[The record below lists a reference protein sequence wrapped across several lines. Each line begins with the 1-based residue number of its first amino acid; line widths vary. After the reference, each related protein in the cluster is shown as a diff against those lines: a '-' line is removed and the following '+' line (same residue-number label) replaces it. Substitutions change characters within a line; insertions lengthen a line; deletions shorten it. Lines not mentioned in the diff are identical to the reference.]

1 MSTLPNVWPDAARA
15 PQKNVLLLAHPELG
29 APAAR
34 YLRDIGCKVTFP
46 SMTAVGTTAE
56 DCAALLFPNRLA
68 EDRLGERPLADCS
81 PLFMW
86 STFDAVVIQDLWPS
100 DEEKRLI
107 AFGCTVAATDYY
119 VRGNFNQPKIV
130 IVTDPA
136 FYGGCLDRTD
146 AACDRS
152 LRERFD
158 QNEQIDF
165 VPVLGAESSQSALK
179 RIGGA
184 VTRRMAPRSRV
195 LNSRDGLP
203 FAAVDCGEQRRGM
216 AVLSSALVRYVTQR
230 ARVVVIDDSPR
241 TITSIAGRFENE
253 KTIKPDKEKAVHV
266 YDVKEKKVTSYSNF
280 DDLERASE
288 RLVAESQQA
297 HELLLVVTD
306 ILFDGVDWDGDGGRK
321 TGVDLIHLLRKMQ
334 RDRCAKVGIV
344 GLTGVASPLVMT
356 SAFQRGADAIVTKSS
371 RDGTSLNHARDVDE
385 SVMYKLLLTL
395 GFLSFQN
402 EFLAAKRHVSPDH
415 AREELAALRQIL
427 PAYAVSP
434 HLQAEWEATQYLL
447 ESQATYVQNPR
458 LAERSIN
465 RIRQQYD

>member
-1 MSTLPNVWPDAARA
+1 MSTLPNVWSDAARA
-15 PQKNVLLLAHPELG
+15 PQKRVLLLAHPELG
-29 APAAR
+29 APTAR
-34 YLRDIGCKVTFP
+34 YLRDIDCKVTFP
-46 SMTAVGTTAE
+46 SMTAGRTTAE
-56 DCAALLFPNRLA
+56 DCAALLFPNRSALDCGD
-68 EDRLGERPLADCS
+68 ERRLTDTS

-86 STFDAVVIQDLWPS
+86 SAFDAVVIQDLWPS
-100 DEEKRLI
+100 VEEQRLI

-146 AACDRS
+146 AACERS

-165 VPVLGAESSQSALK
+165 VPVLGAESSLSALE

-184 VTRRMAPRSRV
+184 VIRTAKRSRV
-195 LNSRDGLP
+195 LNSHDGLP
-203 FAAVDCGEQRRGM
+203 FAMVDCGEQRRGM

-241 TITSIAGRFENE
+241 TITSIAGRFDEV
-253 KTIKPDKEKAVHV
+253 IKPDKEDAVHV
-266 YDVKEKKVTSYSNF
+266 YDVKEKKVTPCSSF
-280 DDLERASE
+280 GDLQSESE
-288 RLVAESQQA
+288 RLVAESRHA

-306 ILFDGVDWDGDGGRK
+306 ILFDGVDWHGDGGRK
-321 TGVDLIHLLRKMQ
+321 TGVDLIHLLRKTQ
-334 RDRCAKVGIV
+334 RDGCSKVGIV

-395 GFLSFQN
+395 GFLCFQS
-402 EFLAAKRHVSPDH
+402 EFLAGKRHVPPDH
-415 AREELAALRQIL
+415 AREELAALRRIL

-447 ESQATYVQNPR
+447 ESQATYAQNPR

-465 RIRQQYD
+465 RILQQYD